1 MIELLRSFSVKQSII
16 DATQA
21 DNIILS
27 SFSAKQCYIDTTHS
41 DNVILNSF
49 GVSADESAESYKV
62 KTNIIRK

>member
-27 SFSAKQCYIDTTHS
+27 SFSAKQCYVDATRS
-41 DNVILNSF
+41 NNVVLNSF
-49 GVSADESAESYKV
+49 DVSADESVENYKV
-62 KTNIIRK
+62 RTNIIRK